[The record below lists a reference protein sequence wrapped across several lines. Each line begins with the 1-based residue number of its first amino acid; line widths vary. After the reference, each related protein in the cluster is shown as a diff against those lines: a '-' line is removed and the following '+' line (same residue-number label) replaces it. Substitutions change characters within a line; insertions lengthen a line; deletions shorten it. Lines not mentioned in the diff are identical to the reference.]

1 LSAKDEKDG
10 TTQPFILSKCPWCG
24 AEFSKRKT
32 TKTWVGYRKSSER
45 PHTLIFVCGDESCA
59 FSKESSRLP
68 IWITDEDVYDIRPS
82 FILGTVDKFAQIAWE
97 AKSRSIF
104 NLNDNG
110 ELISL
115 PPALIIQDELH
126 LISGPLGSMVGLY
139 ETVIGELC
147 SYTINGRK
155 IGPKIIAS
163 TATTRRYEQQIASLY
178 GKGKVTLF
186 PQAVLVPNETFFS
199 SVQFDSEGQKM
210 KGTAYLG
217 INPATY
223 ATGQLAASQLS
234 AILSQAPDAWTGE
247 RDQIDYYSTSMW
259 FFNSLKELGQ
269 TLTLMQSTVVSLIGQ
284 MWQDRRLPGEK
295 PRYLDP
301 ILELT
306 GRVSSSVVAKS
317 LGELAIPAQD
327 KGSIKTCLASSI
339 MEVGVDV
346 QRLGLLTIMSQPK
359 LTAQYIQVSGRVG
372 RDGANG
378 PGLVVML
385 YNASRARDRSVY
397 EHFYTYHRKLYA
409 QVEPLSVTP
418 FAIQTME
425 KGLAGAVIALYRMW
439 GKVDATP
446 RILDVELFDRVVA
459 VFRNRIEFLQSSNAR
474 VSDFERQISL
484 LKAHWLQY
492 QPTNWAYDRKQEM
505 LNTDNLSTALLRRR
519 QEPLVHIPGDSSINI

>member
-1 LSAKDEKDG
+1 
-10 TTQPFILSKCPWCG
+10 
-24 AEFSKRKT
+24 
-32 TKTWVGYRKSSER
+32 
-45 PHTLIFVCGDESCA
+45 
-59 FSKESSRLP
+59 
-68 IWITDEDVYDIRPS
+68 
-82 FILGTVDKFAQIAWE
+82 
-97 AKSRSIF
+97 
-104 NLNDNG
+104 
-110 ELISL
+110 
-115 PPALIIQDELH
+115 
-126 LISGPLGSMVGLY
+126 
-139 ETVIGELC
+139 
-147 SYTINGRK
+147 
-155 IGPKIIAS
+155 
-163 TATTRRYEQQIASLY
+163 
-178 GKGKVTLF
+178 
-186 PQAVLVPNETFFS
+186 
-199 SVQFDSEGQKM
+199 
-210 KGTAYLG
+210 
-217 INPATY
+217 
-223 ATGQLAASQLS
+223 
-234 AILSQAPDAWTGE
+234 
-247 RDQIDYYSTSMW
+247 
-259 FFNSLKELGQ
+259 
-269 TLTLMQSTVVSLIGQ
+269 
-284 MWQDRRLPGEK
+284 
-295 PRYLDP
+295 
-301 ILELT
+301 
-306 GRVSSSVVAKS
+306 
-317 LGELAIPAQD
+317 
-327 KGSIKTCLASSI
+327 

-474 VSDFERQISL
+474 LSDFERQISL

-519 QEPLVHIPGDSSINI
+519 QEPLVHIPGDSSINIPQSMRNVDGQTEVIPASNVYNFQDRLGVI